1 MKFGDLVKRKIPSD
15 SRVYDICKRRGID
28 FGELGIVTSHT
39 PNSYC
44 FVTFSSTGKTQKI
57 LCNSLEVISENR

>member
-1 MKFGDLVKRKIPSD
+1 VKVGDLVKRKIPSD

-28 FGELGIVTSHT
+28 FGELGIVTSRFVN
-39 PNSYC
+39 PYC

-57 LCNSLEVISENR
+57 LCNSLEVISESR

>member
-1 MKFGDLVKRKIPSD
+1 MNFGDLVKRKIPSD